1 MRKNPHSR
9 ILKEEH
15 KKQYLNTVPKF
26 CSLRKYSLIH
36 PTQKHKEMCEKSGE
50 QFGGAVE
57 AIKLNEVMLGPQLCS
72 QFLS

>member
-1 MRKNPHSR
+1 
-9 ILKEEH
+9 
-15 KKQYLNTVPKF
+15 
-26 CSLRKYSLIH
+26 
-36 PTQKHKEMCEKSGE
+36 MCEKSGE

>member
-26 CSLRKYSLIH
+26 CSFEKILIDS
-36 PTQKHKEMCEKSGE
+36 PNTKTQEN
-50 QFGGAVE
+50 V
-57 AIKLNEVMLGPQLCS
+57 
-72 QFLS
+72 